1 MKKKVAIIVLVF
13 FALGAACYAES
24 LDTLINGTTATAAT
38 GLDPAKVIAGLS
50 MWALIWGLIFNSIG
64 VFAFLYGK
72 KRSNVIYMVI
82 GVLLVIYPYAIQQTT
97 AVFVIGVVLTAALY
111 FFRRG
116 I

>member
-1 MKKKVAIIVLVF
+1 MKKIAAIIVLVVL
-13 FALGAACYAES
+13 ALGAACYAES

-38 GLDPAKVIAGLS
+38 GLNPAKVIAGLS
-50 MWALIWGLIFNSIG
+50 MWALIWGLIFNAVG

-72 KRSNVIYMVI
+72 NKSNVIFMVI
-82 GVLLVIYPYAIQQTT
+82 GVVLVLYPYAVQQTV